1 MDGLGPDCS
10 KATKDHL
17 LVKHPCSCTTYFVC
31 LTDPPIP
38 MECPSGL
45 KFNESLQTCDYAIN
59 VNCKEGCPTKP
70 NIMEKIEKYEVLGH
84 NDVAMA
90 YYFIDKL
97 IETNVGAYRSGTRRV
112 MSLYL

>member
-1 MDGLGPDCS
+1 MKALAFLLFAAVFIYTNCYVINMDGLGPDCS

-70 NIMEKIEKYEVLGH
+70 NIM
-84 NDVAMA
+84 
-90 YYFIDKL
+90 
-97 IETNVGAYRSGTRRV
+97 
-112 MSLYL
+112 